1 VMRVVVTGAFG
12 FIGSHLCALLSER
25 GDRFVAVDACTYA
38 AVNRRFVEDL
48 RGLERVVVGRVESPS
63 TWGAVSR
70 TVGPFDG
77 VLHLAAETHVDRS
90 IGLEPTTLR
99 ESDDVGGPLAFVRS
113 NVEGTALVASFCAS
127 TSTPLV
133 HVSTDEVYGDVEGA
147 AAPSVEGDPLR
158 ASSPYSASKVAAE
171 YVVAAWRRT
180 FGLRSRVV
188 RPSNAYGE
196 RQTRDKLIPV
206 AIGRLSRGEPVPLYA
221 GGLQS
226 RQWVSASDVALGVV
240 AALERGRDGD
250 AYNLGG
256 SVVSSNR
263 DLVEALAREVPSA
276 PRPAWVEVADR
287 PGHDVAYRVDS
298 RAAEAAL
305 GWRPSSDVVSSIRS
319 LVAAYSSKP

>member
-206 AIGRLSRGEPVPLYA
+206 AIVRLARGEPVPLYA
-221 GGLQS
+221 GGLQT
-226 RQWVSASDVALGVV
+226 RQWAHASDVAAGIV
-240 AALERGRDGD
+240 AALERGEDGE

-256 SVVSSNR
+256 EFVLSNR
-263 DLVEALAREVPSA
+263 DLVEALASKIPRA
-276 PRPAWVEVADR
+276 PRPAWVSVADR
-287 PGHDVAYRVDS
+287 PGHDAAYRIDS
-298 RAAEAAL
+298 RRAREVL
-305 GWRPSSDVVSSIRS
+305 GWTPTRPIRS
-319 LVAAYSSKP
+319 EIEALVSAYS